1 MSRKKKIIF
10 IVLMIFAAIQFIQP
24 GRNKSEQ
31 VLPVNISKVYAM
43 PQNVET
49 IFQKACNDCHSNNTN
64 YPWYVTIQPMG
75 WLMAKHIKDGKAVI
89 NFSEFGYYSK
99 RRQISKLQDIANT
112 IKDGKMP
119 LPSYTW
125 MHADARLTAN
135 EKALI
140 TSWLIKT
147 KDSLDNKN

>member
-1 MSRKKKIIF
+1 
-10 IVLMIFAAIQFIQP
+10 MIFAAIQFIQP

-31 VLPVNISKVYAM
+31 VLSENISKLYAM
-43 PQNVET
+43 PRNVET

-64 YPWYVTIQPMG
+64 YPWYVNIQPMG
-75 WLMAKHIKDGKAVI
+75 WLMSKHIKDGKAVI
-89 NFSEFGYYSK
+89 NFSEFGNYSR

-119 LPSYTW
+119 LSSYTW
-125 MHADARLTAN
+125 MHEGARLTAN
-135 EKALI
+135 EKALSI
-140 TSWLIKT
+140 SWLIKA

>member
-1 MSRKKKIIF
+1 
-10 IVLMIFAAIQFIQP
+10 MIFAAIQFIQP

-31 VLPVNISKVYAM
+31 VLPVNISKLYAM

-119 LPSYTW
+119 LPFYTW